1 MPDIGFSS
9 GDLLGYVFV
18 VAAALSLV
26 LAVLN
31 FQNIGRAAGLI
42 CLAVAVGTVGLIVQ
56 GNGASILLYV
66 AGFSFIGALAFIGRP
81 RTWDMPNHETPKPH

>member
-1 MPDIGFSS
+1 MDLSS
-9 GDLLGYVFV
+9 GSLLGFVFV
-18 VAAALSLV
+18 AAAALSLI

-56 GNGASILLYV
+56 GNGENILLYV
-66 AGFSFIGALAFIGRP
+66 AGFSFLGSVIFIGKP
-81 RTWDMPNHETPKPH
+81 SKWEMPQHDNPKPH